1 MSIEARTRLLP
12 DWFTRLRTHQ
22 LALPRFQRWEAW
34 DAGNISQIFNTI
46 LRDLPVG
53 AVLVLEIGN
62 EPPFIARPLKGAP
75 TSGERV
81 TEHLLDGQQRL
92 TALWRGLHNNYE
104 DRTYF
109 VYFNP
114 DVETGMPYY
123 VASVARWKKEGDEEF
138 RPFFPIR
145 FLSNGSGE

>member
-34 DAGNISQIFNTI
+34 DAGNVAQMFNTI

-62 EPPFIARPLKGAP
+62 EPPFVARPLMGAP
-75 TSGERV
+75 TTGERV
-81 TEHLLDGQQRL
+81 NT
-92 TALWRGLHNNYE
+92 
-104 DRTYF
+104 
-109 VYFNP
+109 
-114 DVETGMPYY
+114 
-123 VASVARWKKEGDEEF
+123 
-138 RPFFPIR
+138 
-145 FLSNGSGE
+145 

>member
-12 DWFTRLRTHQ
+12 DWFARLRTHQ

-62 EPPFIARPLKGAP
+62 ETPF
-75 TSGERV
+75 
-81 TEHLLDGQQRL
+81 
-92 TALWRGLHNNYE
+92 
-104 DRTYF
+104 
-109 VYFNP
+109 
-114 DVETGMPYY
+114 
-123 VASVARWKKEGDEEF
+123 VARGRRNSLNPLEAGLGLRHNTF
-138 RPFFPIR
+138 RIGE
-145 FLSNGSGE
+145 LSQ